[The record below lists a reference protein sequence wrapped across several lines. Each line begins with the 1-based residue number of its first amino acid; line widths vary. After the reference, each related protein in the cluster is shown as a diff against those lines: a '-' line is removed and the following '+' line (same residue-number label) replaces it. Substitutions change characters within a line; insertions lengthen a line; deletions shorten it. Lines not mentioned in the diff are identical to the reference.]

1 MIHYTQHFSVLFRGD
16 WPVYAVTASESGSY
30 FRAIFFLVFTVGV
43 LLQYR
48 LNVKEMAILEVKD
61 MKAHEHILSVNQ
73 SAPLTR
79 LDSMGNVSMKT
90 KLEYGWV
97 VENIKHLMTGPK
109 GNS

>member
-1 MIHYTQHFSVLFRGD
+1 MRLLHQKVGHI
-16 WPVYAVTASESGSY
+16 SG
-30 FRAIFFLVFTVGV
+30 LVFFWFLRWGCYYNTDF
-43 LLQYR
+43 
-48 LNVKEMAILEVKD
+48 VKEMAILEVKD